1 MDPTDEKPK
10 TQAEMF
16 EEQNHDSFFAH
27 IETPEESEEEKKTP
41 AAEEEE

>member
-1 MDPTDEKPK
+1 MIDPTEEKPK

-27 IETPEESEEEKKTP
+27 IETPEESEEEKVP
-41 AAEEEE
+41 VAEEDE